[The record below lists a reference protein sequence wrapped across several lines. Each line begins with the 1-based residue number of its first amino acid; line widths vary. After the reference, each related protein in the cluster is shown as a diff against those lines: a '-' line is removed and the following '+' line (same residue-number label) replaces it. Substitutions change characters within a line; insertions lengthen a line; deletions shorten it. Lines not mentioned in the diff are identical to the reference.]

1 MDSNMRDQ
9 RVSDLRY
16 TITWRNPYKP
26 RPAGLPKIL
35 CSSPFEE
42 ELTLPWIIASN
53 WGLSAWAIGIYFE
66 HPKPKRKMDE
76 EKRAAMRKKRMHTRI
91 EKTAPLFADE
101 FEKKEL
107 EKRADYFAGKSQV
120 DEAELNKRM
129 DEFSGLMTPGEAI
142 KYMLKLGVPT
152 ELSEED
158 KKLVEEVK
166 RFRANEMKFSSEE
179 FRLRCQ
185 KRAAEKAERERK
197 ALEALMD
204 IRNEPL
210 FAGLW
215 RM

>member
-1 MDSNMRDQ
+1 MGDIMKDRP
-9 RVSDLRY
+9 VSDLRY
-16 TITWRNPYKP
+16 TVTWRNPYKP

-53 WGLSAWAIGIYFE
+53 WGINAWAIGIYFE

-76 EKRAAMRKKRMHTRI
+76 EKRASMRRKRMQARV

-107 EKRADYFAGKSQV
+107 QQRPEYFAGKSQV
-120 DEAELNKRM
+120 DEAELNKRIE
-129 DEFSGLMTPGEAI
+129 EFTGLMTPGEAVR
-142 KYMLKLGVPT
+142 YLLSLGVPT

-158 KKLVEEVK
+158 KKLCEDIK
-166 RFRANEMKFSSEE
+166 RFRANEKNFSADE

-185 KRAAEKAERERK
+185 KRAAEKADRERK
-197 ALEALMD
+197 AMEALMD

-210 FAGLW
+210 FAGL
-215 RM
+215 

>member
-1 MDSNMRDQ
+1 MGHRHL
-9 RVSDLRY
+9 LR
-16 TITWRNPYKP
+16 T
-26 RPAGLPKIL
+26 
-35 CSSPFEE
+35 S
-42 ELTLPWIIASN
+42 
-53 WGLSAWAIGIYFE
+53 
-66 HPKPKRKMDE
+66 
-76 EKRAAMRKKRMHTRI
+76 
-91 EKTAPLFADE
+91 KTKTKDGRGE
-101 FEKKEL
+101 TSGHEKKEL

-120 DEAELNKRM
+120 NEAELNQRM

-152 ELSEED
+152 ELSDED
-158 KKLVEEVK
+158 KRLVEEVK

-210 FAGLW
+210 FAGL
-215 RM
+215 